1 MRSYCSS
8 AALAIATA
16 TFLTC
21 AADRGNAAETV
32 NDFPTAARAD
42 YVFACMAANGQTQA
56 HLVKCSCSID
66 EIASRM
72 SYDEYVKAETV
83 MRMRHVPGPRGA
95 LFSDIAWMNGI
106 VNKLR
111 SAQVE
116 ADLKCF

>member
-1 MRSYCSS
+1 MRSYCLS
-8 AALAIATA
+8 ATLAAA
-16 TFLTC
+16 AVTFLTC
-21 AADRGNAAETV
+21 APHFGNAAEKL

-83 MRMRHVPGPRGA
+83 MRMRHVPGQRGA

-106 VNKLR
+106 VDKLR

-116 ADLKCF
+116 ADMKCF